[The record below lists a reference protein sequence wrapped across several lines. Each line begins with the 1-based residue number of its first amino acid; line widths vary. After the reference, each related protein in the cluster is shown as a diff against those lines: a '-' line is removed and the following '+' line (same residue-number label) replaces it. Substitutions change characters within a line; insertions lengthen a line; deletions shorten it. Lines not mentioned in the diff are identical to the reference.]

1 MYNLARIS
9 KVLLFYSIVHSCRN
23 IVETCLA
30 KIIEMP
36 GIHSKRHANSKH
48 AICIE
53 CYTYIPEQ
61 RKN

>member
-1 MYNLARIS
+1 MYNLATIS
-9 KVLLFYSIVHSCRN
+9 KVLLFYSIVHNLRN
-23 IVETCLA
+23 RDEICFA

-53 CYTYIPEQ
+53 CYT
-61 RKN
+61 

>member
-1 MYNLARIS
+1 MYDLARIS
-9 KVLLFYSIVHSCRN
+9 RELLFYSIVHSCRN
-23 IVETCLA
+23 VDETCFA

-53 CYTYIPEQ
+53 CYT
-61 RKN
+61 